1 MRLGVISPFSI
12 PNGSSAKA
20 NWRTFSITDSS
31 PFTRSIAVRIAL
43 RNADWAFQWAKAN
56 DEKFDLPALQALPA
70 FRSAMRT
77 AIDRVNGELSVIEKV
92 RQFTFA
98 DEPFAIDNG
107 EMTPSLKIRRHA
119 IRQRY
124 GGRMDG
130 LYKD

>member
-1 MRLGVISPFSI
+1 MV
-12 PNGSSAKA
+12 
-20 NWRTFSITDSS
+20 
-31 PFTRSIAVRIAL
+31 AL
-43 RNADWAFQWAKAN
+43 VVPDADLAFQWAKAN
-56 DEKFDLPALQALPA
+56 DEKFDLHALQALPA

-92 RQFTFA
+92 RQFAFA
-98 DEPFAIDNG
+98 DEPFAIENS

-124 GGRMDG
+124 GKRIDA